1 MTKPKLV
8 SREDVRREL
17 ILGAVDDV
25 LPLAAVSSS
34 VTQWNPS
41 ASLPE
46 IQNET
51 LAMIHSLVTEGLF
64 VLGAM
69 TGEGRRWEPWDE
81 PLEESMH
88 KIAEVYLNRYDDPSA
103 WIWFAWMKLTDE
115 GQKAA
120 QALQE
125 GVAETR

>member
-1 MTKPKLV
+1 MTDPTLLA
-8 SREDVRREL
+8 REKVRRALLVEGAADEVD
-17 ILGAVDDV
+17 LGMVDFY
-25 LPLAAVSSS
+25 
-34 VTQWNPS
+34 VTRWNPS

-51 LAMIHSLVTEGLF
+51 LAVIRSLVSDGLF

-69 TGEGRRWEPWDE
+69 SGEGRRWEPWDE
-81 PLEESMH
+81 PLDESMR

-103 WIWFAWMKLTDE
+103 WIWYAWMKLTEE

-125 GVAETR
+125 DATDAR